1 LPHIAWELP
10 YKVRSCRKGSRIEL
24 TERRGIRR
32 KQIMNEIKETIVPVP
47 ERGNT
52 RSSSLGNSL
61 WRSFGPVVIR
71 TAEDI
76 NEWI

>member
-10 YKVRSCRKGSRIEL
+10 YKVRSCRKGSRMEL
-24 TERRGIRR
+24 TERRGTRR
-32 KQIMNEIKETIVPVP
+32 TQIMNEIKETTVPVP
-47 ERGNT
+47 ERGNS
-52 RSSSLGNSL
+52 RSPSLENSL
-61 WRSFGPVVIR
+61 WKSFGPVVIR